1 MKAWQFTEQPYY
13 PAWDDTHESLR
24 NSLPNRHL
32 DPKCAADLYERYM
45 DEWELCD
52 ELGINISINEHH
64 ATATC
69 ITPICHIP
77 MAMLARNTK
86 KVRLMSIG
94 SPIANRPDPVRL
106 AEEIAM
112 IDCYSR
118 GRHEMGFVRAGPF
131 EVWPANAQPVGQ
143 GRRFYQAVWF
153 VAITA
158 GPGAWIGEQRVKLGT
173 FLTGRESKTLF
184 DNYRRTWL
192 ERGWGMPPIDNFGY
206 MGIVGVGATEEEG
219 KRRAHQICGYIRTGA
234 QIARQFFNPPGYL
247 PTQAVAAGFRNSTR
261 KDYVPAYATVVMSD
275 GSRGYQK
282 TASMEQLIDAQGVFA
297 GTPDQVF
304 QQIKAY
310 HHDGGGCGHLLI
322 MGHGGD
328 MNHADTVDNLT
339 LFAKEVLPRLQAL
352 KAPDYELD
360 PKPAP

>member
-94 SPIANRPDPVRL
+94 SPIPNRPDPVRL

-118 GRHEMGFVRAGPF
+118 ERHEMGFVRAGPF

-143 GRRFYQAVWF
+143 ARCFYEAYRLILKTLSTHDGPFSWEGEFFHYRAINIWPRPYQQPYPPIWF

-247 PTQAVAAGFRNSTR
+247 PPQAVAAGFRHRPPQDSR
-261 KDYVPAYATVVMSD
+261 PAYPPRGLSD
-275 GSRGYQK
+275 SSSGIPN
-282 TASMEQLIDAQGVFA
+282 TASIEQLID
-297 GTPDQVF
+297 T
-304 QQIKAY
+304 
-310 HHDGGGCGHLLI
+310 
-322 MGHGGD
+322 
-328 MNHADTVDNLT
+328 
-339 LFAKEVLPRLQAL
+339 
-352 KAPDYELD
+352 
-360 PKPAP
+360 